1 MVPLW
6 HVHSCALLLV
16 MLPRRVAD
24 PRSAKPPLGALPFR
38 VWFMKGWGLSL
49 VPFLFSNF
57 HFLLR
62 LWTLSDLFC
71 FLRPLPTFPF
81 TLTPSSGGNRK
92 RVLDVKSGNLLPR
105 IQIFREEPCRTALG
119 CRGDDE
125 GIPEADPR
133 FVFHAECHRKLGG
146 SGFHA
151 PDGVTADHQACRLL
165 WQGRANLA
173 GYVHVELLQDLHAQ
187 NTRTCGPKL
196 AQNVFGGDMLG
207 LCIHIVGVNQHIG
220 IDKGPTVHVIL
231 PGWLEYRLPS
241 ESLGQGAPR
250 PGARR
255 VRILLPRPPGFQSAA
270 PAIR

>member
-24 PRSAKPPLGALPFR
+24 PRSAKPPLGALPVR

-71 FLRPLPTFPF
+71 FLRPLPA
-81 TLTPSSGGNRK
+81 
-92 RVLDVKSGNLLPR
+92 
-105 IQIFREEPCRTALG
+105 FRMLSRSVF
-119 CRGDDE
+119 RGQ
-125 GIPEADPR
+125 PQ
-133 FVFHAECHRKLGG
+133 KG
-146 SGFHA
+146 SRCEF
-151 PDGVTADHQACRLL
+151 
-165 WQGRANLA
+165 
-173 GYVHVELLQDLHAQ
+173 LQDLHAQ
-187 NTRTCGPKL
+187 NTPAFAPKL
-196 AQNVFGGDMLG
+196 PQNVFGGDMLG
-207 LCIHIVGVNQHIG
+207 FCIHIVGVNQHIG
-220 IDKGPTVHVIL
+220 IDEGPTVHVIL